1 LLPDLWDGRWQ
12 ASIDE
17 GLNDRRHSA
26 LESDLLLVL
35 MALAVLFFFPVS
47 QETTGGGLTLQE

>member
-1 LLPDLWDGRWQ
+1 
-12 ASIDE
+12 
-17 GLNDRRHSA
+17 
-26 LESDLLLVL
+26 LLLVL